1 MMLLLQAAPFLLLV
15 GLLVS
20 GRAGPVP
27 AVLAALAAALPGALL
42 SLPAGTAPTSF
53 LAEETARGA
62 FLALKPIL
70 VVAGGLLFHAA
81 VTQDGPARE
90 AIAPS
95 ARRIFV
101 ATLLGGAFLESVTGF
116 AVGAVFALSTLRAMG
131 IVGAPAGA
139 MALLALCLVP
149 WGGLGPGTAVGA
161 ALTGLPAQQIA
172 AATAWPNAAWLL
184 LLGPV
189 LWRLCAAAGVAVPT
203 AEKLVQMLVLC
214 AMAMLLVAAHA
225 LIPFE
230 VVGIVVTGIPLL
242 ALLWRLD
249 PPRGAEGWRRA
260 GIALAPYAGLTAAL
274 LLARAWSGAPNF
286 APYAD
291 LPGFPLSHVAV
302 VLWVVAGAL
311 LLARGDGASQARMA
325 LARAVRPALVMLLY
339 VVLARWMVGSG
350 MAGALAGAAAGALG
364 PMAPFAVPVLGL
376 AAGIITGSNVAS
388 NAALMPV
395 QSALGAAAG
404 LPALLTPGLH
414 NFAGAAGAGMSF
426 AVTAMICG
434 LMADGTR
441 PVQLWRLLLPSILAV
456 VLVGWVTVL
465 AWPWTAT
472 RIAGLI

>member
-1 MMLLLQAAPFLLLV
+1 MMLLLQAAPLLLLV

-27 AVLAALAAALPGALL
+27 AVLAALAAALPGAIL
-42 SLPAGTAPTSF
+42 SLPPGAAPAAL

-81 VTQDGPARE
+81 VTQDGPARA
-90 AIAPS
+90 AIAASP
-95 ARRIFV
+95 RRIFV

-116 AVGAVFALSTLRAMG
+116 AVGAVFALSALRAMG
-131 IVGAPAGA
+131 LAGAPAGA
-139 MALLALCLVP
+139 MALLALSLVP
-149 WGGLGPGTAVGA
+149 WGGLGPGTALGA
-161 ALTGLPAQQIA
+161 ALTGLPVQEIA
-172 AATAWPNAAWLL
+172 ATTAWPNAVWLV

-189 LWRLCAAAGVAVPT
+189 LWRLCAAAGVVVPT
-203 AEKLVQMLVLC
+203 AEKVFQGLVLC
-214 AMAMLLVAAHA
+214 GMAVLLVAAHA
-225 LIPFE
+225 VIPFE
-230 VVGIVVTGIPLL
+230 AVGIVVTGLPLL

-260 GIALAPYAGLTAAL
+260 GVTLAPYAGLTAAL
-274 LLARAWSGAPNF
+274 LLARSWSGAPAF

-302 VLWVVAGAL
+302 VLWVVAGGL
-311 LLARGDGASQARMA
+311 LLARGDGAARARGA
-325 LARAVRPALVMLLY
+325 LARARRPALVMLLY

-350 MAGALAGAAAGALG
+350 MAGALAEAAADTLG

-376 AAGIITGSNVAS
+376 AAGMVTGSNVGS

-404 LPALLTPGLH
+404 LPALLAPGLH
-414 NFAGAAGAGMSF
+414 NFAGSAGAGMSF

-434 LMADGTR
+434 LLADGTR

-456 VLVGWVTVL
+456 VLVGWATVL
-465 AWPWTAT
+465 LWP
-472 RIAGLI
+472 